1 MFMEHLMQN
10 HGRINCV
17 LIVNYRLLIPLIH
30 KIKLQ
35 SARSVPGRRI
45 IFCMPT
51 IDIFIFPKKRDLCS
65 RRSLWFAFLR
75 AAFCELS
82 ELFCPV

>member
-17 LIVNYRLLIPLIH
+17 LIFNFRLLIPLIH

-51 IDIFIFPKKRDLCS
+51 IDIFIFPKKGTYALVDPCGLPS
-65 RRSLWFAFLR
+65 
-75 AAFCELS
+75 
-82 ELFCPV
+82 